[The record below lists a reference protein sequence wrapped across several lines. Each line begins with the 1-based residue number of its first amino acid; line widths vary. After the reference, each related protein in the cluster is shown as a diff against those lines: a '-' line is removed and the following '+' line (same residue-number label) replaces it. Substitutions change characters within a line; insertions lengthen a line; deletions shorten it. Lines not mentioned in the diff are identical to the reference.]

1 MVRHFVLASVAIAS
15 LSAAVLGVSAP
26 ALANPWAGYGGPYTG
41 HYGPPPPWARAWG
54 WRHHRHHHW
63 GGPPPGYGRPVPA
76 HAYGRPYAPPQAY
89 APRPGRG
96 YGPY

>member
-1 MVRHFVLASVAIAS
+1 MVRHFVLASAAIAS
-15 LSAAVLGVSAP
+15 LSAAVLGASAP
-26 ALANPWAGYGGPYTG
+26 ASANPWGGYGGPYIG

-54 WRHHRHHHW
+54 WHHHRHHHW
-63 GGPPPGYGRPVPA
+63 GGPPPGYGRPVPP

-96 YGPY
+96 SGPY